1 MADFQIASRNY
12 VDSKVSTKQDSLT
25 TNQLSAVNSGITES
39 KVSQYDNYNT
49 TKQNTLTTTQ
59 LNAVNS
65 GITATKVSN
74 YDKLVGGEKI
84 NSISLD
90 ESKGVITIDYG
101 TN

>member
-25 TNQLSAVNSGITES
+25 TNQL
-39 KVSQYDNYNT
+39 
-49 TKQNTLTTTQ
+49 
-59 LNAVNS
+59 NAVNS

-74 YDKLVGGEKI
+74 YDKLVGGEKV